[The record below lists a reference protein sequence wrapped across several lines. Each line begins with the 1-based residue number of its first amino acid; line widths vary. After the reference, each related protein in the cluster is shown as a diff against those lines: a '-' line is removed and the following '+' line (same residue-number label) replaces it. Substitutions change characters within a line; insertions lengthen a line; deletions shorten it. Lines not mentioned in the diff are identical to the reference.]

1 MSTPSSRRSGS
12 GIPLASSPDTLHCA
26 EALSVHLADVAE
38 PTEIRPGVSVRWGA
52 VVHLIAPDGRAAQA
66 GLLPGDVVLALNGRP
81 VRDARQFVRAIDGCH
96 DTRALT
102 LSVLRHQDVTT
113 IHIPSALR
121 FDRPAEW
128 RPDVL
133 HADL

>member
-1 MSTPSSRRSGS
+1 MSIPPSCRSDRDLPIAPS
-12 GIPLASSPDTLHCA
+12 GDRLRCA

-52 VVHLIAPDGRAAQA
+52 VVHLVAPDGRAAQA

-81 VRDARQFVRAIDGCH
+81 IRDARQFVRAIDGCH

-102 LSVLRHQDVTT
+102 LSVLRRQDVTT

-121 FDRPAEW
+121 FDPPAG
-128 RPDVL
+128 RTPDAL